1 MPSRR
6 WKRTVHREPE
16 IILIVAL
23 ALTALGV
30 VMVYSATN
38 VLALEQ
44 HGDSYYFLRREFV
57 YLALGLVAMAICA
70 KLDYHLYE
78 KYHWWILS
86 ASIVLLLLVFV
97 PGIGYTAQ
105 GARRWINLRFFRLQ
119 PSELAKL
126 VIVLYV
132 SGCLVRRNRSVHKF
146 TSGYLPPVTI
156 VAVVT
161 SLVLAERDL
170 GFPAVM
176 GVTAAAVLF
185 IGGAKLVYLML
196 SGLAAGPLF
205 TLLVLLDEERRR
217 RILAFLDPWGC
228 LQHDGWQLAQALV
241 AFGTG
246 GTWGRG
252 IGRSVQKLYYLPAAH
267 TDFIFAII
275 GEELGMIGT
284 WSVVALFVIYAVV
297 GMRIAANA
305 ADLYGTLVAFGL
317 TAMISFQAALNMAVA
332 TGLVPTK
339 GLPLPFVSYGG
350 NSLIVSLAATGIII
364 NIGLQGVKARREEMA
379 EPSRL

>member
-1 MPSRR
+1 M
-6 WKRTVHREPE
+6 HREPE

-57 YLALGLVAMAICA
+57 YLAIGLVAMAICA

-156 VAVVT
+156 VAVLT

-196 SGLAAGPLF
+196 SGLAACPLF

-284 WSVVALFVIYAVV
+284 WSVVALFVIYAAV

-305 ADLYGTLVAFGL
+305 TDLYGTLVAFGL
-317 TAMISFQAALNMAVA
+317 TVMISFQAALNMAVA

-364 NIGLQGVKARREEMA
+364 NVGLHGIKARREEMA

>member
-1 MPSRR
+1 MR
-6 WKRTVHREPE
+6 REPE

-30 VMVYSATN
+30 VMVYSATT

-44 HGDSYYFLRREFV
+44 HGDSYYFLRRELV

-156 VAVVT
+156 VAVLT

-196 SGLAAGPLF
+196 SGLAACPLF

-284 WSVVALFVIYAVV
+284 WSVVALFVIYAAV

-305 ADLYGTLVAFGL
+305 TDLYGTLVAFGL
-317 TAMISFQAALNMAVA
+317 TVMISFQAALNMAVA

-364 NIGLQGVKARREEMA
+364 NVGLHGLKARREEMA

>member
-1 MPSRR
+1 M
-6 WKRTVHREPE
+6 HREPE

-30 VMVYSATN
+30 VMVYSATT

-44 HGDSYYFLRREFV
+44 HGNSYYFLRREFV

-86 ASIVLLLLVFV
+86 ASVVLLLLVFV

-156 VAVVT
+156 VAVLT

-196 SGLAAGPLF
+196 SGLAACPLF

-305 ADLYGTLVAFGL
+305 TDLFGTLVAFGL
-317 TAMISFQAALNMAVA
+317 TVMISFQAALNMAVA

-364 NIGLQGVKARREEMA
+364 NVALHGLKARREEMA

>member
-1 MPSRR
+1 
-6 WKRTVHREPE
+6 VHREPE